1 MRHAVKPPV
10 YDEAQGIS
18 LAGKAFFF
26 IVFILW
32 VVAIFLGVQ
41 PAKANSL
48 YQLEV
53 RLENQHF
60 EDGSVFFDIYL
71 QQKGSAIL
79 YLGIADF
86 NFSLAIGNQKIQDIQ
101 LLEGSAQLFAAN
113 GLPANAYQQNLSWFE
128 KDGNYRFSLAVE
140 SPNVSSEDD
149 IYDYAAAIDQRISFH
164 RLGRIQLIGISE
176 GFELQQIQLLL
187 EPLQNASVALVFQPS
202 NDLRLI
208 PSELLFAA
216 ASANQGN
223 PIRAF
228 QLAQLGDYAIISGLI
243 PSDYPIQNL
252 YFEKSF
258 DNLHWQVLPVLVKRN
273 GNLFE
278 AYDYNIKEG
287 RLIENGE
294 NIYYRV
300 VVVNEAGQSY
310 VSVVKSIAVRIGID
324 LSVYPNPAN
333 DVVNIHFPQGELQHV
348 IVAIYAS
355 DGRLVLEQIHSM
367 VHDIQLNLFQLAPG
381 YYLVRVVA
389 GELSGQGRLIVQH

>member
-41 PAKANSL
+41 PAKANSP

-53 RLENQHF
+53 RLENQYF

-101 LLEGSAQLFAAN
+101 LLAGSAQLFAAN

-128 KDGNYRFSLAVE
+128 KDGNYNFSIAIE
-140 SPNVSSEDD
+140 APAINSEDD
-149 IYDYAAAIDQRISFH
+149 IYDYVAAIDQRLGFH
-164 RLGRIQLIGISE
+164 RLGRIQLLGISD
-176 GFELQQIQLLL
+176 GFELQQLQLLL
-187 EPLQNASVALVFQPS
+187 EPNQNASVALVFQPS
-202 NDLRLI
+202 N
-208 PSELLFAA
+208 ELKLLPAELVFAA
-216 ASANQGN
+216 APTNQGN
-223 PIRAF
+223 PIRSF
-228 QLAQLGDYAIISGLI
+228 QLAQLGDYALISGLI

-258 DNLHWQVLPVLVKRN
+258 DQAHWQVLQVPVNEK
-273 GNLFE
+273 GNLIE
-278 AYDYNIKEG
+278 ASDNNIKEG
-287 RLIENGE
+287 RLLENGE
-294 NIYYRV
+294 KVYYRM
-300 VVVNEAGQSY
+300 VVVNENGQLFISAA
-310 VSVVKSIAVRIGID
+310 KSLAIRNALE
-324 LSVYPNPAN
+324 LSVYPNPAK
-333 DVVNIHFPQGELQHV
+333 DVLNIQLPQGELQNA

-355 DGRLVLEQIHSM
+355 DGRLVMEQALAM
-367 VHDIQLNLFQLAPG
+367 VKEIQLNLFQVAPG

-389 GELSGQGRLIVQH
+389 GELSGQARLIVQH

>member
-41 PAKANSL
+41 PAKANSI

-101 LLEGSAQLFAAN
+101 LLAGSAQLFAAN

-149 IYDYAAAIDQRISFH
+149 IYDYAAAIDQRVSFH
-164 RLGRIQLIGISE
+164 RLGRIQLIGISD
-176 GFELQQIQLLL
+176 GFELQHIQLLL
-187 EPLQNASVALVFQPS
+187 EPDQNASLALVFQPS
-202 NDLRLI
+202 NELKLI
-208 PSELLFAA
+208 PSELLFAVA
-216 ASANQGN
+216 PANQGN

-228 QLAQLGDYAIISGLI
+228 QLAQLGDYALISGLI
-243 PSDYPIQNL
+243 PSDFPIQNL
-252 YFEKSF
+252 HFEKSF
-258 DNLHWQVLPVLVKRN
+258 DNLHWQVLPVPVKRN

-278 AYDYNIKEG
+278 AYDHNIKEG

-294 NIYYRV
+294 NIYYRM

-310 VSVVKSIAVRIGID
+310 VSVVKSIAVRIGIE